1 MGQLAADMLFS
12 LLEGHQLLP
21 SEQVRSAELLV
32 RESCGAAARIKS
44 GSDRS

>member
-1 MGQLAADMLFS
+1 MGQFGADMLFS

-21 SEQVRSAELLV
+21 SEQVLSAELLV
-32 RESCGAAARIKS
+32 RESCGAAARIKG